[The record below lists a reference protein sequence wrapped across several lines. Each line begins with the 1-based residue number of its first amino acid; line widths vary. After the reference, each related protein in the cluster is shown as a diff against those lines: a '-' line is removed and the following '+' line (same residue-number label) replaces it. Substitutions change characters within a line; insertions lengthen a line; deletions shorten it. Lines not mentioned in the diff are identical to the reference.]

1 MQIELARPRLQVLN
15 AETTQGQPS
24 PRVLLKCRMAAMA
37 PSNDTIYPFNMSP
50 NARPAKA
57 TSGPILIQGFLQYF
71 CQGVIISQ
79 GMKFYNRWADDPIAL
94 RAYVVILLLF
104 SLLQTVLESYKTW
117 VETIDAKHWWVSHL
131 HATEFI
137 CNAVICSLCEAFLV
151 RRCYRITQKNLV
163 ILVLLYALL
172 MTTLG
177 ASIYLANRTHSTSHR
192 GYVRKRPCRR
202 SSPQPPRYQLY
213 PLHASAFAYP
223 IWVFGTLAMALS
235 LTSILSVSLWRTRTG
250 LRHLDRTLTHIIF
263 ITFESAALPT
273 ACMLASAIV
282 YSIRATR
289 AARAAAT
296 EADLNRDTTAAM
308 LAQTLH
314 LDLFFAILTGKVYTL
329 GILRTLNSRSQFRA
343 GMHTSNLGRRSL
355 TGWGQGENQ
364 ADGAECPGGH
374 TEAGRGRGEEV
385 GCGASRMRQ
394 GDACGGDDR
403 FSGETMRAPDPGLTE
418 FGVARTSSCLGVGM
432 QKSPSTHGMT
442 PKVRKSASRNSGQSS
457 EYARQWDSP
466 P

>member
-1 MQIELARPRLQVLN
+1 
-15 AETTQGQPS
+15 
-24 PRVLLKCRMAAMA
+24 MAAMA
-37 PSNDTIYPFNMSP
+37 PSNSTADPFNMSP

-57 TSGPILIQGFLQYF
+57 TAGPILIQGFLQYF

-79 GMKFYNRWADDPIAL
+79 GMKFYNRWADDPLAL
-94 RAYVVILLLF
+94 RAYVVVLLLF

-117 VETIDAKHWWVSHL
+117 VETIEAKHWWVSHL

-151 RRCYRITQKNLV
+151 RRCYRITQRNRI

-172 MTTLG
+172 MTTLA
-177 ASIYLANRTHSTSHR
+177 ASIYLT
-192 GYVRKRPCRR
+192 VRIAQVIGPM
-202 SSPQPPRYQLY
+202 SEHGHAD
-213 PLHASAFAYP
+213 PLHASSFAYP

-296 EADLNRDTTAAM
+296 EADFNRDTAAAM

-329 GILRTLNSRSQFRA
+329 GILRTLNSRTQFRA

-355 TGWGQGENQ
+355 TNWANGEGQ
-364 ADGAECPGGH
+364 ADGAECPGGQTETGH
-374 TEAGRGRGEEV
+374 RHMREAGCDAGETRHHE
-385 GCGASRMRQ
+385 AFD
-394 GDACGGDDR
+394 GDER
-403 FSGETMRAPDPGLTE
+403 FSGETMRAPDPKLTASGE
-418 FGVARTSSCLGVGM
+418 ARTSSCLGVGM
-432 QKSPSTHGMT
+432 QKVPSAHCTT
-442 PKVRKSASRNSGQSS
+442 PKVRKSASRNSGH
-457 EYARQWDSP
+457 SP
-466 P
+466 E